1 MTDILPK
8 SISILTARYC
18 HLLIP
23 FNANKSSLAKKS
35 SHSIL
40 FLLFFSFHS
49 FFLSL
54 LTIQFLREQFS
65 TMVTKHVRLIS
76 EHISIS
82 YPIKSL
88 WPFYFFLLFFS
99 SLSPSLPRTSCRLRP
114 SSSFSFLLR
123 SRFYFSVRVFFLLLL
138 LLRTRTESRRIVD
151 DALYD
156 RFFFSFSLLSSSIC
170 LTHRKERKGICRGKK
185 ITTSFNASGT

>member
-49 FFLSL
+49 FFL
-54 LTIQFLREQFS
+54 
-65 TMVTKHVRLIS
+65 
-76 EHISIS
+76 
-82 YPIKSL
+82 SL

>member
-1 MTDILPK
+1 MQTNLHW
-8 SISILTARYC
+8 RRN
-18 HLLIP
+18 LLIQ
-23 FNANKSSLAKKS
+23 F
-35 SHSIL
+35 
-40 FLLFFSFHS
+40 FFCFSFHFIRS
-49 FFLSL
+49 FFLYGL
-54 LTIQFLREQFS
+54 FI
-65 TMVTKHVRLIS
+65 
-76 EHISIS
+76 
-82 YPIKSL
+82 
-88 WPFYFFLLFFS
+88 FFS
-99 SLSPSLPRTSCRLRP
+99 SFSLLSPSLPRTSCRLRP

-185 ITTSFNASGT
+185 ITTSFNANGT

>member
-40 FLLFFSFHS
+40 FCFSFHFIRS
-49 FFLSL
+49 FFLYGL
-54 LTIQFLREQFS
+54 FI
-65 TMVTKHVRLIS
+65 
-76 EHISIS
+76 
-82 YPIKSL
+82 
-88 WPFYFFLLFFS
+88 FFS
-99 SLSPSLPRTSCRLRP
+99 SFSLLSPSLPRTSCRLRP

-138 LLRTRTESRRIVD
+138 LLSPFAFFFSSSSSLACTRTESRRIVD

-185 ITTSFNASGT
+185 ITTSFNANGT

>member
-40 FLLFFSFHS
+40 FCFSFHFIRS
-49 FFLSL
+49 FFLYGL
-54 LTIQFLREQFS
+54 FI
-65 TMVTKHVRLIS
+65 
-76 EHISIS
+76 
-82 YPIKSL
+82 
-88 WPFYFFLLFFS
+88 FFS
-99 SLSPSLPRTSCRLRP
+99 SFSLLSPSLPRTSCRLRP

-185 ITTSFNASGT
+185 ITTSFNANGT